1 MKTNTKYLKKQIIY
15 KCLHSG
21 TKETD
26 ILYKKLILGKL
37 NNFQNE
43 ELNLLISLFNEHS
56 DDDIFS
62 FLTNKDN
69 PPIKFKSL
77 ISKILYEK

>member
-1 MKTNTKYLKKQIIY
+1 MNINYIEKTLKYRLSY
-15 KCLHSG
+15 SG

-37 NNFQNE
+37 NNFQNK
-43 ELNLLISLFNEHS
+43 ELNLLISLFDEYS
-56 DDDIFS
+56 DDEIFG
-62 FLTNKDN
+62 FLTNKVD

-77 ISKILYEK
+77 ISKILYE

>member
-1 MKTNTKYLKKQIIY
+1 MKSNYLEKILKYRLSY
-15 KCLHSG
+15 SG

-43 ELNLLISLFNEHS
+43 ELNLLISLFDEYS
-56 DDDIFS
+56 DDDIFC
-62 FLTNKDN
+62 FLTNNED
-69 PPIKFKSL
+69 PPIKFKKL
-77 ISKILYEK
+77 ISKILNEK